1 MTGIDPNSVYVG
13 YQNDTMYLSQTELD
27 YADL

>member
-1 MTGIDPNSVYVG
+1 MTGIDPNSVYFG

-27 YADL
+27 YVDL